1 MADTSAPVLV
11 YNRIDVNRRNTRL
24 LLAAFAALLL
34 PFALGLARFLPIAYG
49 LARIVIVSL
58 LYPGEVVFPKA
69 TGPEI
74 VSWTTMALLAFI
86 FALGF
91 AYVGNALISSFL
103 LGRAHARRAYRDRE
117 PDLFRTV
124 ENLCIGAGLPPP
136 TLYIV
141 ESSETNAF
149 TTGFDPEHASL
160 VIN

>member
-1 MADTSAPVLV
+1 MADASAPVLV

-24 LLAAFAALLL
+24 LLAAFDALLL
-34 PFALGLARFLPIAYG
+34 PFAYGLAQFLPIAYG
-49 LARIVIVSL
+49 VARILIVSL

-74 VSWTTMALLAFI
+74 VSWTTVALLAFI

-91 AYVGNALISSFL
+91 AYAGNSLISSFL
-103 LGRAHARRAYRDRE
+103 LGHAHARRASPERE
-117 PDLFRTV
+117 RDLFRTV

-141 ESSETNAF
+141 ESTEPNAF
-149 TTGFDPEHASL
+149 TTGCDPEHASL
-160 VIN
+160 V